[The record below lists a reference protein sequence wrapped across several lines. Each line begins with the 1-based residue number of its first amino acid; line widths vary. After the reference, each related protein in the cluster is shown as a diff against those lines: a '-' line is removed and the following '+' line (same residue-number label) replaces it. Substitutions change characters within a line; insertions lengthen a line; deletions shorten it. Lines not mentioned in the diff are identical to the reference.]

1 MWFTSL
7 AGSLFEPP
15 FLPCDG
21 ESVNGRH
28 PGKEWSCS
36 LGEGVAG
43 ARRVASGFFR
53 FGDCSRGSSSGI
65 SVSWAF
71 KRWICF
77 RSSSCFCRSAS
88 SLWLDDSMVSEG
100 IGLAFNAF
108 DTRCLRCLCVIYK
121 LHNWKRHILPTD
133 QQEDSPRVRT
143 RTLLSAAAP
152 CSTASSQPQ
161 KLLSQIE
168 WGANGVLDTQ
178 PIIANTM

>member
-1 MWFTSL
+1 
-7 AGSLFEPP
+7 
-15 FLPCDG
+15 
-21 ESVNGRH
+21 
-28 PGKEWSCS
+28 
-36 LGEGVAG
+36 
-43 ARRVASGFFR
+43 
-53 FGDCSRGSSSGI
+53 
-65 SVSWAF
+65 
-71 KRWICF
+71 
-77 RSSSCFCRSAS
+77 
-88 SLWLDDSMVSEG
+88 MVSED